1 MVDIIICEDNPVQRK
16 FIQNCIEN
24 YIIEQD
30 VDGYIKVSTDNPDE
44 VFQFVKN
51 NNNYPK
57 IYFLDINLNQD
68 INGIELATKIRDL
81 DTTGKIIFITTEGQM
96 LPLTFEYML
105 EATDFI
111 EKSTPENIRNRI
123 QKVLSCIFKRLNSVE
138 DKMIE
143 IKIGAELKFIP
154 LKQIMF
160 FETSP
165 ISHKLILNL
174 TNDKIEFYGKLKNII
189 NLSDDF
195 IKVHSS
201 FVVNKNS
208 ISSIDYKNFEINFI
222 DGQKCFASRRF
233 IKNLKQ
239 I

>member
-16 FIQNCIEN
+16 FIQNSIEN
-24 YIIEQD
+24 YLIEQD
-30 VDGYIKVSTDNPDE
+30 VEAYIKVSTDDPYE

-105 EATDFI
+105 EVTDFI
-111 EKSTPENIRNRI
+111 EKSTPENMHNRI

-138 DKMIE
+138 EKMIE
-143 IKIGAELKFIP
+143 IKIGSEIKFVP

-222 DGQKCFASRRF
+222 NGQKCFASRRF
-233 IKNLKQ
+233 IKNLK
-239 I
+239 